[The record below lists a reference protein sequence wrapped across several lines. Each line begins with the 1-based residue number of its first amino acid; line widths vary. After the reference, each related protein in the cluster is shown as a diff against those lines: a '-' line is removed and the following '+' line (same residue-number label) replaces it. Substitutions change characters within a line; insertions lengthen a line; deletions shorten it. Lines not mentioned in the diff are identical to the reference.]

1 MPNYNYK
8 CKDCSKEVCT
18 SKRISE
24 ISNHKEICLDCGSTM
39 TRVVSSFSSKV
50 KMDAEQRSEK
60 DAAEVRKIVAKVK
73 GGDLNLISEIYG
85 EK

>member
-1 MPNYNYK
+1 
-8 CKDCSKEVCT
+8 
-18 SKRISE
+18 
-24 ISNHKEICLDCGSTM
+24 M

-60 DAAEVRKIVAKVK
+60 DAAEVRKIVAKVR